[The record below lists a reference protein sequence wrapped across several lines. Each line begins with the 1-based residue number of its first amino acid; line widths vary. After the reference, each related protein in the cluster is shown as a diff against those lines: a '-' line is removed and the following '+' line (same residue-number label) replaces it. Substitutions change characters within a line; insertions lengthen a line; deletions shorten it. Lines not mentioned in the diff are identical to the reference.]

1 MSFIK
6 TTEQDSHYNHLEKMS
21 TTDLLKNINR
31 EDQTVAMSV
40 QKCIPQIIALT
51 EQVIKKLSNGGR
63 LFYIGAGT
71 RKIGDSRCL

>member
-1 MSFIK
+1 MGFIK

-51 EQVIKKLSNGGR
+51 EQVVEK
-63 LFYIGAGT
+63 
-71 RKIGDSRCL
+71 